1 MVTPQGDLRAG
12 VDRAPSLTLSFL
24 VIAALAGA
32 MLTFPLF
39 AEKLSVLLPA
49 LCLTL
54 TAPYIYNSMV
64 RATCTS
70 LSFLIPPIWNG
81 AAAIKNGDSALF
93 RPDSP
98 LLTWMV
104 ACQAWGIL
112 NATTYT
118 ATILALLIQY
128 LIWLAYKTITALAAG
143 TAISARHVFSVFA
156 FAFTLVFGVAYMLTI
171 MPIKGAMLQQW
182 VPIHRTRTACTL

>member
-12 VDRAPSLTLSFL
+12 ADRAPSLTLSFL
-24 VIAALAGA
+24 VLAALAGA

-70 LSFLIPPIWNG
+70 LSFIIPPIWNG

-104 ACQAWGIL
+104 ACQA
-112 NATTYT
+112 
-118 ATILALLIQY
+118 
-128 LIWLAYKTITALAAG
+128 
-143 TAISARHVFSVFA
+143 S
-156 FAFTLVFGVAYMLTI
+156 
-171 MPIKGAMLQQW
+171 
-182 VPIHRTRTACTL
+182 C